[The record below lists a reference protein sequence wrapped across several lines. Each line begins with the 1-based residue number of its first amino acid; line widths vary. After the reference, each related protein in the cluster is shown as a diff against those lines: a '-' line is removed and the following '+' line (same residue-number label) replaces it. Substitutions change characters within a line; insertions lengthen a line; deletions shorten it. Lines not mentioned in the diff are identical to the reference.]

1 MPSMPPTAA
10 SPREESTR
18 PADRPAAWRLVV
30 ASLAVIAA
38 LTVTAAVFWE
48 QDLQYSLPTPVPA
61 DWTAPAIG
69 TDVLAD
75 NEVAALRAHH
85 RGRPL
90 LVHSFAPSCPCS
102 RFNADHVR
110 ALMRTFADRVD
121 FVALVQ
127 CTKAGHGLESFDEQ
141 DLDIQALADVDG
153 RIARALGVYAT
164 PQAVL
169 LDRDGHLVY
178 RGNYNVS
185 RYCVDRSTEFA
196 RLAVEALLAGRAP
209 LQTNAAAEVA
219 YGCSLPADV
228 EPASPR

>member
-1 MPSMPPTAA
+1 M
-10 SPREESTR
+10 
-18 PADRPAAWRLVV
+18 
-30 ASLAVIAA
+30 
-38 LTVTAAVFWE
+38 TVTATVFWE

-61 DWTAPAIG
+61 DWQAPPLG

-75 NEVAALRAHH
+75 TQLAALLLHH
-85 RGRPL
+85 RDRPL
-90 LVHSFAPSCPCS
+90 LVHTFGPSCPCS
-102 RFNADHVR
+102 RFNVDHVR

-127 CTKAGHGLESFDEQ
+127 CTDADNDRESLDEQ
-141 DLDIQALADVDG
+141 DLDILAIADVDG
-153 RIARALGVYAT
+153 RLARALGVYAT

-169 LDRDGHLVY
+169 LDAKGRLFY

-185 RYCVDRSTEFA
+185 RYCVDRRTEFA
-196 RLAVEALLAGRAP
+196 RLAVEALLAGRSP

-228 EPASPR
+228 EPAAPR